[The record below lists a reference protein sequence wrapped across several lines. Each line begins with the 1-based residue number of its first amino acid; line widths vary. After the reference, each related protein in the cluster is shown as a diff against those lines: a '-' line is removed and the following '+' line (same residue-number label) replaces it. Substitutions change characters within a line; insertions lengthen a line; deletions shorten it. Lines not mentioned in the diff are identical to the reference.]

1 MKHDN
6 ATDEL
11 VEDLRDY
18 QKTYQGRA
26 GLWSY
31 GLCAGNAADKIDE
44 LRGALRD
51 LLGYV
56 TTIPGEIH
64 RIASPHGPRPENNNV
79 CLCGRSAPCIFDFST
94 SGLWSAPI
102 KEVDHG

>member
-64 RIASPHGPRPENNNV
+64 RNETIEKAHALS
-79 CLCGRSAPCIFDFST
+79 ST
-94 SGLWSAPI
+94 LSEGEKP
-102 KEVDHG
+102 